1 MIRICTSAM
10 MLFFGALCCIANA
23 ADQAVDL
30 GKFSQE
36 LQRSENVAGSFKMI
50 WWIPT
55 EFWEESFK
63 QAAMTREQKEGFQK
77 AVNDYIVV
85 AVIDGQINQLGGLT
99 PQSAEHVRKNVTVQ
113 ADDGKPLLPLGDDD
127 VATETRTLL
136 MMMKPMF
143 GKMLGEF
150 GKGMELVCFKGKDD
164 SGARLLDPRKKGQ
177 LLVSYG
183 GKEYK
188 WRLPLGSLLP
198 PKYDAESGEKFP
210 GNYLFSPY
218 TGAKLTDKAP

>member
-1 MIRICTSAM
+1 MIRIVASVM
-10 MLFFGALCCIANA
+10 MLFFGALCSSAFAEDEVVEI
-23 ADQAVDL
+23 
-30 GKFSQE
+30 GKFAQE
-36 LQRSENVAGSFKMI
+36 LQRIENVGGNFRMI
-50 WWIPT
+50 WWVPT
-55 EFWEESFK
+55 EYWEESFK
-63 QAAMTREQKEGFQK
+63 QTPMSREQKDAFLN
-77 AVNDYIVV
+77 ALNDYLVV
-85 AVIDGQINQLGGLT
+85 AIIDGKISPLGSLT

-113 ADDGKPLLPLGDDD
+113 ADDGKSLPPLGDNEI
-127 VATETRTLL
+127 APEAKNLL
-136 MMMKPMF
+136 LVMKPVF

-164 SGARLLDPRKKGQ
+164 TGARLLDPRKKGQ
-177 LLVSYG
+177 LLVTYG

-210 GNYLFSPY
+210 GNFLFSPY